1 MKPAVILY
9 KAIPEDLR
17 RRLDDHF
24 SVTAFDGL
32 TDDNLQQHAPALT
45 KAVGLIGAGGKVD
58 ETLLER
64 MPALKAAS
72 TISVGYDNFD
82 VQALSARGV
91 LLMHT
96 PTVLTDTVADTLMA
110 LVLATARRVV
120 ESAERVKAGEW
131 QRSIDENWYGV
142 NVHHKTLGVVGMGR
156 IGMALAQRAHAGF
169 NMDILYHARSQ
180 HPEAEQRY
188 DARYCELDTLLAQA
202 DFVCLILP
210 LTEQTHHLI
219 DAAKLAKMK
228 PGAILINA
236 GRGPVVDEAALITA
250 LENRTLFGAGLD
262 VFEQEPLPVT
272 SPLLRL
278 PNVVALP
285 HIGSAT
291 HETRYNMAADAVNNL
306 ITALT
311 GRVEKNCVNP
321 EILPG
326 H

>member
-9 KAIPEDLR
+9 KPIPEDLR
-17 RRLDDHF
+17 QRLDEHF

-32 TDDNLQQHAPALT
+32 TDDNMQQHAQTLAN
-45 KAVGLIGAGGKVD
+45 AVGLIGADGKVD
-58 ETLLER
+58 SALLDR

-156 IGMALAQRAHAGF
+156 IGMALAQRARRF
-169 NMDILYHARSQ
+169 
-180 HPEAEQRY
+180 RY
-188 DARYCELDTLLAQA
+188 ECALLCAPSA
-202 DFVCLILP
+202 P
-210 LTEQTHHLI
+210 
-219 DAAKLAKMK
+219 
-228 PGAILINA
+228 
-236 GRGPVVDEAALITA
+236 RGGKAL
-250 LENRTLFGAGLD
+250 RR
-262 VFEQEPLPVT
+262 
-272 SPLLRL
+272 PLLRSRYLAGAIGFRL
-278 PNVVALP
+278 PDPTVD
-285 HIGSAT
+285 GT
-291 HETRYNMAADAVNNL
+291 DAPFNRRRQ
-306 ITALT
+306 T
-311 GRVEKNCVNP
+311 GENEARRHPYQCGP
-321 EILPG
+321 RSG
-326 H
+326 GG